1 MSKRSS
7 SPRPALATEPAPWQR
22 LLLVCSK
29 CMKRQD
35 RESLRGDFKRAL
47 RNAGLRDVR
56 VVTVSC
62 FDLCPDDG
70 VALAFGDDLGGAVPR
85 LRVLSNSAEPERVL
99 PLLLGD

>member
-1 MSKRSS
+1 
-7 SPRPALATEPAPWQR
+7 
-22 LLLVCSK
+22 
-29 CMKRQD
+29 MKRQD

-99 PLLLGD
+99 PLLLAD